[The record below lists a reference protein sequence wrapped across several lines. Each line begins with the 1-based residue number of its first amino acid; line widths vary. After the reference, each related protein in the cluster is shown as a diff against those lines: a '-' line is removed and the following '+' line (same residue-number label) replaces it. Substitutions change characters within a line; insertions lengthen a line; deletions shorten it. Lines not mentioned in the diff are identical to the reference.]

1 MILNFDQNLRRI
13 FNLKMSFKNH
23 RVNSMAGREDFDYL
37 KGVDEN
43 YQTVAKSQR
52 NQNGNKNI
60 LISQKIQ
67 NDAKDLQ

>member
-1 MILNFDQNLRRI
+1 
-13 FNLKMSFKNH
+13 MSFKNH

-67 NDAKDLQ
+67 NDAKDL